1 MDHLADTLV
10 PASRSLKR
18 AFTRT
23 LVAMACAA
31 ALPAAMAT
39 TTGDCPRPSGGGA
52 TPHRVAYGVTG
63 LQTLIS
69 FKTCRPDK
77 WQIVGAFS
85 GLTGAD
91 SAVIAIDFRVQDGLL
106 YALGNGGGLYTV
118 DLGTAMATKVSQ
130 LSVALDG
137 TRFAMDFNP
146 AANALRIVS
155 DSGQNLRHPFFM
167 PEPRTTL
174 VDPALNYTP
183 GTAAAGVVAIGY
195 TNNDLDANTGT
206 TLFDI
211 DATLNQVVIQAP
223 ANNGSLSVAGKL
235 GVDPDAPIGF
245 DVHSRQVN
253 GAASTNVGFASMNV
267 AGQWGFYRID
277 LLTGHATLLGP
288 LDLTLADIAVSLDH

>member
-1 MDHLADTLV
+1 MNTFAF
-10 PASRSLKR
+10 ASRSLKR

-23 LVAMACAA
+23 LVAAVCAA
-31 ALPAAMAT
+31 ALPAAMAAS
-39 TTGDCPRPSGGGA
+39 DCPRPAGGGA
-52 TPHRVAYGVTG
+52 TPQRVAYGVTG
-63 LQTLIS
+63 LQTLIT

-118 DLGTAMATKVSQ
+118 DLLTAAATKVSQ
-130 LSVALDG
+130 LSTPLDG
-137 TRFAMDFNP
+137 TRFAIDFNP
-146 AANALRIVS
+146 AANALRIIS

-174 VDPALNYTP
+174 VDPPLNYTP

-235 GVDPDAPIGF
+235 GVDPDLPIGF
-245 DVHSRQVN
+245 DVHSRLVN
-253 GAASTNVGFASMNV
+253 GAASTNVGFASMNI

-277 LLTGHATLLGP
+277 LLTGDATLLGP